1 MRSILPLALSTAAV
15 ASAPA
20 YASTVGA
27 YVTSVTMANSSYT
40 DDYACI
46 LNLST
51 SSPTGVGSS
60 YYVDDVTNRFDATC
74 SMAMLSMY
82 FDDPLTVAYTTSG
95 STNWVTG
102 LNNTRSTSKVTNMR
116 TGSFTGST
124 YPHHCQGQIT
134 TSSGTTWINVDDDNP
149 EEHVT
154 CAALAMLHFA
164 SGTSATYSVTT
175 EISGEIDLLQVAF

>member
-1 MRSILPLALSTAAV
+1 MRTILPLALCTAAIV
-15 ASAPA
+15 SAPA
-20 YASTVGA
+20 YAATVGG

-40 DDYACI
+40 DDYACYMTV
-46 LNLST
+46 ST
-51 SSPTGVGSS
+51 SSPTGSGST
-60 YYVDDVTNRFDATC
+60 YYVDDITNRFDATC

-82 FDDPLTVAYTTSG
+82 FDDPLTVAYTVSG
-95 STNWVTG
+95 TTNWATG
-102 LNNTRSTSKVTNMR
+102 LNNTRSTSNVRNMR

-154 CAALAMLHFA
+154 CATLAMLHFA
-164 SGTSATYSVTT
+164 PGPSASYSVTT
-175 EISGEIDLLQVAF
+175 ESSGEIDLLEVAF